1 MLAALV
7 ALYREP
13 GTAPR
18 PLWLDEAFTGVDD
31 ANRATMLALLVT
43 FDLDF
48 LLAGPATLVTTA
60 QVPSAAV
67 WFINRAPA
75 PDPGVDL
82 SLLLWSGDASAGQ
95 PTNAADPDQA
105 DPDQADPDKAD
116 HTGLTDLTDH
126 SDFTDHDRTEQPL
139 PRVIP

>member
-1 MLAALV
+1 
-7 ALYREP
+7 
-13 GTAPR
+13 
-18 PLWLDEAFTGVDD
+18 
-31 ANRATMLALLVT
+31 MLALLVT

-82 SLLLWSGDASAGQ
+82 SLLLWSGDA
-95 PTNAADPDQA
+95 PAAETDQNS
-105 DPDQADPDKAD
+105 
-116 HTGLTDLTDH
+116 L
-126 SDFTDHDRTEQPL
+126 SESSSV
-139 PRVIP
+139 PRMVS